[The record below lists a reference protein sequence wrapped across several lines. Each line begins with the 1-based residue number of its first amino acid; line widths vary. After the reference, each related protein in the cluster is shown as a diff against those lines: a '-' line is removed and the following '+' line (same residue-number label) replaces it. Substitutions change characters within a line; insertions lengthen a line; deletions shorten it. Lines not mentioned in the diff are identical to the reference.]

1 MWNDLCKSRSLTSNT
16 KWALKQ
22 PNISWIKQHFIQHF
36 LSGLFILVQSKILVI
51 TKIGNVEWN
60 VGLHLRPFSTGSW
73 AAWLRQFIPHFLSLY
88 RKFLCKH
95 NSYIAAWSKQSYK
108 IYEKS
113 KSFDYVQVHI
123 IIGIPLPLCSKI
135 RASRL
140 NREIYMSVCL
150 NVSIWI
156 SFQSEHKRF

>member
-1 MWNDLCKSRSLTSNT
+1 MLNEMVLDS
-16 KWALKQ
+16 
-22 PNISWIKQHFIQHF
+22 
-36 LSGLFILVQSKILVI
+36 
-51 TKIGNVEWN
+51 WN
-60 VGLHLRPFSTGSW
+60 VRLHLCPFSTGNW
-73 AAWLRQFIPHFLSLY
+73 GAWLRQFIPHFLSLY

-95 NSYIAAWSKQSYK
+95 NSYIAAWSKHSDK

-113 KSFDYVQVHI
+113 NSFDYVHIIAWSKRSNKIYEKSNSFDYVQVHI

-156 SFQSEHKRF
+156 YFQSKHKRF